1 MICLNRW
8 WFQMKIIKTEELVI
22 EGVTYIKNTF
32 DNGYTEQYPKPDPNV
47 VLPEPEPTPPPVTNE
62 DLMNKL
68 NDMSG
73 EQMSKASL
81 DAAYREG
88 VNEYQ

>member
-1 MICLNRW
+1 MAITNM
-8 WFQMKIIKTEELVI
+8 QEIQENGLVYI
-22 EGVTYIKNTF
+22 VNTY
-32 DNGYTEQYPKPDPNV
+32 DNGTVEKYLKPDENTS
-47 VLPEPEPTPPPVTNE
+47 ESTPPPVTNE